1 MEITMTTMMARNPT
15 EGVYPATPDYVHAME
30 VSNPSRL
37 LFVSGTMG
45 LDAVGNAGRDLK
57 EQLDLI
63 WSNLRAILADAGM
76 TTANIVRVTSYLGD
90 RSYAEANQD
99 ARVAAL
105 DGRIVPTTAI
115 VVQTLRDDW
124 LVELE
129 VVAAG

>member
-1 MEITMTTMMARNPT
+1 MAMLIPRNPA
-15 EGVYPATPDYVHAME
+15 EGVYAATPDYVHAME

-37 LFVSGTMG
+37 LFASGTMG
-45 LDAVGNAGRDLK
+45 LDADGNAGRDLS
-57 EQLDLI
+57 EQLDLV
-63 WSNLRAILADAGM
+63 WSNLRAILSDAGM
-76 TTANIVRVTSYLGD
+76 TTANIVRVTSYLTD
-90 RSYAEANQD
+90 RSHAEANQN

-129 VVAAG
+129 IVAAG